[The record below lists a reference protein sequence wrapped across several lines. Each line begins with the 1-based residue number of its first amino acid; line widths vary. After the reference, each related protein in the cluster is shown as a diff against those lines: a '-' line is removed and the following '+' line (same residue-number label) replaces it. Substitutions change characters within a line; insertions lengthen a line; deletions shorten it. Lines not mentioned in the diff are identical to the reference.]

1 MHDKPKGKIPLKVLS
16 LTAMLKSV
24 SGAANFLFHVGALDH
39 ESTAILCDLWRS
51 LEATAAEERR
61 EHGWSLMRSVVE
73 QLVPLSNR
81 VSKELHSIKDNPVAA
96 YHLRH
101 IHEAA
106 KLLEGE
112 KMVKRKRE
120 EDF

>member
-1 MHDKPKGKIPLKVLS
+1 MHDKPKRKIPLKALS

-24 SGAANFLFHVGALDH
+24 SGGANFLFHVGALDH
-39 ESTAILCDLWRS
+39 ESTAILRDLWRS
-51 LEATAAEERR
+51 LEATADKERR
-61 EHGWSLMRSVVE
+61 GSLMRAVVE

-101 IHEAA
+101 IQEAA
-106 KLLEGE
+106 KLLEGA
-112 KMVKRKRE
+112 KMVRKLER
-120 EDF
+120 

>member
-1 MHDKPKGKIPLKVLS
+1 MHDKPKRKIPLKALS

-24 SGAANFLFHVGALDH
+24 SGGANFLFHVGALDH
-39 ESTAILCDLWRS
+39 EATAILRDLWRS
-51 LEATAAEERR
+51 LEATADEESR
-61 EHGWSLMRSVVE
+61 ERGGALMRAVVE

-106 KLLEGE
+106 KLLEQE
-112 KMVKRKRE
+112 KMVKKLER
-120 EDF
+120 

>member
-1 MHDKPKGKIPLKVLS
+1 MHDKPKRKIPLKVLS

-24 SGAANFLFHVGALDH
+24 SGAANFLFHAGALDH
-39 ESTAILCDLWRS
+39 ESTAILRDLWRS
-51 LEATAAEERR
+51 LEATADEERR
-61 EHGWSLMRSVVE
+61 GSLMQSVVE

-96 YHLRH
+96 YHARH

-106 KLLEGE
+106 KLLERE

-120 EDF
+120 EGF